1 MKNPRTATKSSPC
14 SPQPE
19 KACAQQQ
26 RPSAI
31 KNKSVNTRHYKATV
45 VETACHNSTGVKID
59 TLDKLNMTEHLEIN
73 PHICDQLIFQ
83 CCQRD
88 SIGKILYVNGT
99 RITGYLHRKNN
110 EPQAQLHT
118 LHTHKII
125 SLQRLINQTKQNKNQ
140 EKVKVKI
147 LKPVG
152 EKRKNT
158 QDFGVG
164 KYILENIEST
174 N

>member
-1 MKNPRTATKSSPC
+1 MVQWIRIHLPMQETWVGSLVWEDSTCYRATKPASQSYWARVLQLPKPVPLEPALREATARRSPRTATKSSPC

-110 EPQAQLHT
+110 EP
-118 LHTHKII
+118 
-125 SLQRLINQTKQNKNQ
+125 
-140 EKVKVKI
+140 
-147 LKPVG
+147 
-152 EKRKNT
+152 
-158 QDFGVG
+158 
-164 KYILENIEST
+164 
-174 N
+174 